1 METGANKILPKVNF
15 SPSSLDN
22 LLTEKCHLSV
32 EVGLNKFAYCLF
44 DTLSFTYILLKE
56 FEFQAKGISESCEKI
71 ADIIASESLLQK
83 EFYSS
88 SLALNKFPSTLVPTP
103 FYKEE
108 KNREILEFN
117 HKVHEEILSDKM
129 QQMDAINI
137 YSIPTELLNLIRK
150 SFPNTQIKCNSSI
163 LIEQLLLQN
172 KNQEKS
178 IVYACIQKNV
188 LEVCVIEE
196 NKLELHNSFSIDT
209 KEDLLYYLLFALEQ
223 LGMSAEKIELVLL
236 DDILKSDEKYN
247 LLYQYVRNISFGNRP
262 ENLNFSKELE
272 SIKSHQYFCL
282 FSQLLCA

>member
-1 METGANKILPKVNF
+1 M
-15 SPSSLDN
+15 
-22 LLTEKCHLSV
+22 
-32 EVGLNKFAYCLF
+32 
-44 DTLSFTYILLKE
+44 
-56 FEFQAKGISESCEKI
+56 
-71 ADIIASESLLQK
+71 QK

-88 SLALNKFPSTLVPTP
+88 SLALNEFPSTLVPTP

-108 KNREILEFN
+108 KNREIIGFN
-117 HKVHEEILSDKM
+117 HNVYEEILSDKM

-137 YSIPTELLNLIRK
+137 YSVPTELLNLIHK
-150 SFPNTQIKCNSSI
+150 SFPNTQIKCKSSI
-163 LIEQLLLQN
+163 FIEQLLLQN
-172 KNQEKS
+172 NSVEAK
-178 IVYACIQKNV
+178 VYASVKNNI
-188 LEVCVIEE
+188 LEVSVIEE

-209 KEDLLYYLLFALEQ
+209 KEDMLYFLLFSMEQ
-223 LGMSAEKIELVLL
+223 LRLSPEKTELILL

>member
-15 SPSSLDN
+15 SPSSPNN
-22 LLTEKCHLSV
+22 LLTEKCHLSI
-32 EVGLNKFAYCLF
+32 EIGLSNFRFCLF
-44 DTLSFTYILLKE
+44 DTLTFTYILLKE
-56 FEFQAKGISESCEKI
+56 FEFKTKGISESYEKI

-88 SLALNKFPSTLVPTP
+88 SLALNEFPSTLVPTP

-108 KNREILEFN
+108 KNREILGFN
-117 HKVHEEILSDKM
+117 HNVYEEILSDKM

-137 YSIPTELLNLIRK
+137 YSVPTELLNLIHK

-172 KNQEKS
+172 KSAEAK
-178 IVYACIQKNV
+178 VYASVKNNI
-188 LEVCVIEE
+188 LEVSVIEE

-209 KEDLLYYLLFALEQ
+209 KEDMLYFLLFSMEQ
-223 LGMSAEKIELVLL
+223 LRLSPEKTELILL

>member
-56 FEFQAKGISESCEKI
+56 FEFEAKGISESCEKI

-88 SLALNKFPSTLVPTP
+88 SLALNEFPSTLVPTP
-103 FYKEE
+103 FYKDE
-108 KNREILEFN
+108 KNREILGFN
-117 HKVHEEILSDKM
+117 HNVYEEILSDKM

-137 YSIPTELLNLIRK
+137 YSVPTELLNLIHK
-150 SFPNTQIKCNSSI
+150 SFPNTQIKCKSSI
-163 LIEQLLLQN
+163 FIEQLLLQN
-172 KNQEKS
+172 NSVEAK
-178 IVYACIQKNV
+178 VYASVKNNI
-188 LEVCVIEE
+188 LEVSVIEE

-209 KEDLLYYLLFALEQ
+209 KEDMLYFLLFSMEQ
-223 LGMSAEKIELVLL
+223 LRLSPEKTELILL

>member
-15 SPSSLDN
+15 SPSSPNN

-32 EVGLNKFAYCLF
+32 EIGLSNFRFCLF
-44 DTLSFTYILLKE
+44 DTLTFTYILLKE
-56 FEFQAKGISESCEKI
+56 FEFKTKGISESCEKI

-88 SLALNKFPSTLVPTP
+88 SLALNEFPSTLVPTP

-108 KNREILEFN
+108 KNREILGFN
-117 HKVHEEILSDKM
+117 HEIHKEILSDKM

-150 SFPNTQIKCNSSI
+150 SFPSTQIKCNSSI

-172 KNQEKS
+172 KSTEAK
-178 IVYACIQKNV
+178 VYACIQKNV

-223 LGMSAEKIELVLL
+223 MGMSVEKIELVLL
-236 DDILKSDEKYN
+236 DDILKSDKKYN

>member
-15 SPSSLDN
+15 SPHSPNN

-32 EVGLNKFAYCLF
+32 EVGLSNFRFCLF
-44 DTLSFTYILLKE
+44 DTLTFTYILLKE
-56 FEFQAKGISESCEKI
+56 FEFKTKGISGSCKKI

-88 SLALNKFPSTLVPTP
+88 SLALNEFPSTLVPTP

-108 KNREILEFN
+108 RNREILGFN
-117 HKVHEEILSDKM
+117 HNLYEEILSDKM

-137 YSIPTELLNLIRK
+137 YSVPIDLLTLIRQ

-163 LIEQLLLQN
+163 FIEQLLLQN
-172 KNQEKS
+172 NSLEAK
-178 IVYACIQKNV
+178 VYASVKNNI
-188 LEVCVIEE
+188 LEVGMIEE

-209 KEDLLYYLLFALEQ
+209 KEDMLYFLLFSMEQ
-223 LGMSAEKIELVLL
+223 LRLSPEKTELILL
-236 DDILKSDEKYN
+236 DDILKSDERYN
-247 LLYQYVRNISFGNRP
+247 LLYQYIRNISFGNRP

>member
-56 FEFQAKGISESCEKI
+56 FKFEARGISESCEKI

-88 SLALNKFPSTLVPTP
+88 SLALNEFPSTLVPTP

-108 KNREILEFN
+108 KNREILGFN
-117 HKVHEEILSDKM
+117 HNVYEEILSDKM

-137 YSIPTELLNLIRK
+137 YSVPTELLNLIHK
-150 SFPNTQIKCNSSI
+150 SFPNTQIKCKSSI
-163 LIEQLLLQN
+163 FIEQLLLQN
-172 KNQEKS
+172 NSVEAK
-178 IVYACIQKNV
+178 VYASVKNNI
-188 LEVCVIEE
+188 LEVSVIEE

-209 KEDLLYYLLFALEQ
+209 KEDMLYFLLFSMEQ
-223 LGMSAEKIELVLL
+223 LRLSPEKTELILL

>member
-1 METGANKILPKVNF
+1 METGANNIAPKVNY

-32 EVGLNKFAYCLF
+32 EVGLNHFAYTLF
-44 DTLSFTYILLKE
+44 DTLTLTYILLKE
-56 FEFQAKGISESCEKI
+56 FEFKTKGISESCEKI

-83 EFYSS
+83 EFNSS
-88 SLALNKFPSTLVPTP
+88 SLALNEFPSTLVPTP

-108 KNREILEFN
+108 KNREILGFN
-117 HKVHEEILSDKM
+117 HNVYEEILSDKM

-137 YSIPTELLNLIRK
+137 YSVPTELLNLIHK
-150 SFPNTQIKCNSSI
+150 SFPNTQIKCKSSI
-163 LIEQLLLQN
+163 FIEQLLLQN
-172 KNQEKS
+172 NSVEAK
-178 IVYACIQKNV
+178 VYASVKNNI
-188 LEVCVIEE
+188 LEVSVIEE

-209 KEDLLYYLLFALEQ
+209 KEDMLYFLLFSMEQ
-223 LGMSAEKIELVLL
+223 LRLSPEKTELILL

>member
-1 METGANKILPKVNF
+1 METGANNIAPKVNY
-15 SPSSLDN
+15 SPSSPNN

-32 EVGLNKFAYCLF
+32 EVGRNHFAYTLF
-44 DTLSFTYILLKE
+44 DTLTLTYILLKK
-56 FEFQAKGISESCEKI
+56 FEFLAKDFNQSTNKI
-71 ADIIASESLLQK
+71 AEIIASEPLLQK

-88 SLALNKFPSTLVPTP
+88 SLALNEFPSTLVPTP

-108 KNREILEFN
+108 KSREILGFN

-137 YSIPTELLNLIRK
+137 YSVPTELLNLIRK

-172 KNQEKS
+172 KNTEKT

-188 LEVCVIEE
+188 LEICVIEE

-209 KEDLLYYLLFALEQ
+209 KEDMLYFLLFSMEQ
-223 LGMSAEKIELVLL
+223 LRLSPEKTELILL

-282 FSQLLCA
+282 FSQILCA

>member
-56 FEFQAKGISESCEKI
+56 FKFEARGISESCEKI
-71 ADIIASESLLQK
+71 ADIIASEPLLQK
-83 EFYSS
+83 EFYSG
-88 SLALNKFPSTLVPTP
+88 SLALNEFPSTLVPTS

-108 KNREILEFN
+108 RNREILGFN
-117 HKVHEEILSDKM
+117 HEVHEEILSDKM

-172 KNQEKS
+172 KSTEAK
-178 IVYACIQKNV
+178 VYACIQKNV

-223 LGMSAEKIELVLL
+223 MGMSVEKIELVLL
-236 DDILKSDEKYN
+236 DDILISDKKYN
-247 LLYQYVRNISFGNRP
+247 LLYQYIRNISFGNRP